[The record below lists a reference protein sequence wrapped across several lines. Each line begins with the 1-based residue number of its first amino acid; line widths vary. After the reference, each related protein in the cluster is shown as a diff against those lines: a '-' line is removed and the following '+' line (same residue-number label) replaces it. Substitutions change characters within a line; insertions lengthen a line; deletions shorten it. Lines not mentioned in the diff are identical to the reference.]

1 MHILVLGINHKT
13 ATLEIREKIAFAENH
28 IRQAYDTLKKVHSV
42 TQCIILSTCNRTE
55 IYAVVEDLVEGKNI
69 LLSMLQEVKGI
80 NPTEIETNLY
90 YYFNREAV
98 SHLFQVTAGLDSM
111 ILGETQILGQVKNA
125 YEKAIENGMV
135 NKILH
140 GLFQRTVSCA
150 KKVQTETEINCNS
163 LSISYTALDMIRK
176 KLDHFEEM
184 RVLVIGAGKMS
195 RLTLQQLHSWGVKNI
210 KVTSRTYQRAKKL
223 AELFDAITIDFKNL
237 KDLLTGVDLIVSSTG
252 APHLLIH
259 KEEMATVMKERNQRP
274 IFIVDIAVP
283 RDIDPEVA
291 VLDNVFLYDMDTLQ
305 EVINTNQKER
315 KKEAAMAR
323 NMIIAETEQFQ
334 AWFKTLEVAPVIKAL
349 RHKTDLIRQEKT
361 DSYIKNK
368 LGQLNK
374 KEKEAVDN
382 LTKSIV
388 NAILKEPIL
397 KMKNTSSQE
406 EAKIFID
413 SLRFLFDLHKDI
425 FNEEGSLEIIE
436 NKKQGPVIEKGE
448 YWSENRPDYL
458 GTRKSNTGSS

>member
-55 IYAVVEDLVEGKNI
+55 IYAVVEDLVEGKNS
-69 LLSMLQEVKGI
+69 LLSMLQEVKGV

-135 NKILH
+135 NKVLH

-195 RLTLQQLHSWGVKNI
+195 HLTLQQLHSWGVKNI

-237 KDLLTGVDLIVSSTG
+237 KDLLPGVDLIVSSTG

-259 KEEMATVMKERNQRP
+259 KEEMAAVMKERNQKP

-305 EVINTNQKER
+305 QVINTNHKER

-323 NMIIAETEQFQ
+323 K
-334 AWFKTLEVAPVIKAL
+334 FKTLEVAPVIKAL

-361 DSYIKNK
+361 DRYIKNK

-397 KMKNTSSQE
+397 KMKDTASQE

-413 SLRFLFDLHKDI
+413 SLRFLFDLQKNT
-425 FNEEGSLEIIE
+425 FNEKGSNEIIE

-448 YWSENRPDYL
+448 YWSENRPDYI